1 MIGNR
6 RASPLLR
13 VWVPR
18 FAGALA
24 RGIFDGILSSVVE
37 FWDEES
43 LGSLDSGG
51 PALEHSGS
59 AVCLARSFVRQWEPC
74 SAWFSC
80 SVVVLGPSHTSYL
93 VNRCAGSIHRKLVG
107 KANSCAFV
115 RERGSYHPLLL
126 RVLGDARVSGPGR
139 MERAGGCTAL
149 AKAFRQ
155 DLLWSWVVYWV
166 IFGVIQTF
174 RYYEHYRASDRR
186 LEKMDRSLSQACPS
200 SAKSEAC

>member
-93 VNRCAGSIHRKLVG
+93 VGQMRGFHSKRTSWESEFLRICSRAWFLPSSTSTCSWRCARFWAWAHGACWRMYCSCEGVPPRPLVELG
-107 KANSCAFV
+107 
-115 RERGSYHPLLL
+115 GLLGHLWRDPDFPIL
-126 RVLGDARVSGPGR
+126 R
-139 MERAGGCTAL
+139 T
-149 AKAFRQ
+149 
-155 DLLWSWVVYWV
+155 
-166 IFGVIQTF
+166 
-174 RYYEHYRASDRR
+174 
-186 LEKMDRSLSQACPS
+186 LSR
-200 SAKSEAC
+200 